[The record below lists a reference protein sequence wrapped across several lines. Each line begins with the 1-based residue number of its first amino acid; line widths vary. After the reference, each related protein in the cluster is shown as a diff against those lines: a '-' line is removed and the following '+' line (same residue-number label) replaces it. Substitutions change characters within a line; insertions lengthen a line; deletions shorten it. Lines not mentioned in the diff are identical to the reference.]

1 MLHTGNP
8 KRLSKESTSHEA
20 PDVPSDS
27 VEKLK
32 VFENETVFHTET
44 PKRLSKEST
53 SHGAPDVLSNIV
65 ENVRH
70 QINRN

>member
-1 MLHTGNP
+1 MWHAETP
-8 KRLSKESTSHEA
+8 KRLSKESTSHGA
-20 PDVPSDS
+20 PNVPSAS
-27 VEKLK
+27 VEKLT
-32 VFENETVFHTET
+32 VFENQTVFHTET